1 MLLRST
7 REGQLSTRLVWKGH
21 VSRSNVGDPVWHGF
35 TTAWQVSRACAD
47 RQYPN
52 CKPSQP
58 FTARILLHPG
68 RSPGTRQSATVP
80 SRRSVLIQTRQLTKI
95 EGRSGPGV
103 PSEPLAQN
111 FPGSE
116 ADLQPIWV
124 VTTRNGFASTGRL
137 V

>member
-1 MLLRST
+1 MVSQRHGKF
-7 REGQLSTRLVWKGH
+7 REHAQTGSIRIANQA
-21 VSRSNVGDPVWHGF
+21 SRSLHGSCC
-35 TTAWQVSRACAD
+35 TQGVPQALAKA
-47 RQYPN
+47 
-52 CKPSQP
+52 QP
-58 FTARILLHPG
+58 FLP
-68 RSPGTRQSATVP
+68 
-80 SRRSVLIQTRQLTKI
+80 RRSVLIQTRQLTKI